1 MHCIVNWLS
10 ILYLLPLKQEIASS
24 YSLFGF
30 PDDSRDP
37 LSTVGIFLFIF
48 LWEYLLYLI
57 ELYGRYLSSESMV
70 NPPLSLFACSPSV
83 FDKLELNCFVSSEP
97 SSPQTSSY
105 VCCATCTKK
114 CIRKHFLVYCYF
126 SVCKG

>member
-30 PDDSRDP
+30 PDDSRDS
-37 LSTVGIFLFIF
+37 LSTVGVFLFIF

-70 NPPLSLFACSPSV
+70 NPLFSLFACSPSV
-83 FDKLELNCFVSSEP
+83 FDKL
-97 SSPQTSSY
+97 
-105 VCCATCTKK
+105 
-114 CIRKHFLVYCYF
+114 
-126 SVCKG
+126 